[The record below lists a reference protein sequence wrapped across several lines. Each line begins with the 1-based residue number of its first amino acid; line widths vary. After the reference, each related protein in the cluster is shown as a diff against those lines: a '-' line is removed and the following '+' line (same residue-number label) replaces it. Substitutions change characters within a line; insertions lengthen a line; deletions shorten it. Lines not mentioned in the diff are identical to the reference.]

1 MEWLDS
7 IVLPQSADH
16 LTLLRV
22 VGALAL
28 IVVYPYLATVVG
40 STAISL
46 FYRRRADR
54 GDRLA
59 FRFAKDVVESGTV
72 SRSAG
77 ALLGLAPLLALVF
90 IYAQLGKGI
99 ADGAATY
106 LVVALLFAIAGL
118 SLAYSYRNSVG
129 LRRLFA
135 EAENVGA
142 ASPDLREDARR
153 YANEYRDVNEFS
165 GGWGLFLT
173 LVASYLF
180 VAGASVLA
188 FPEDRGSS
196 SLLLYVFAS
205 GKIFLRYLL
214 FLFGGLALAG
224 SLVALRLF
232 YWEGGKKTVEAVYT
246 EYAKPRALKIAAFFS
261 LTLPALV
268 AGNLFVYP
276 ERSLTETLFA
286 LTFAALAA
294 ILLAFHSVYLGL
306 RRLDKTGGGWA
317 FPALVAAFA
326 FLLVGEMTASGEAT
340 ERNSA
345 LLDREYQAHFAELK
359 GEGGGAEEAN
369 GEQIFGTVCAACHSF
384 ENKIV
389 GPPYVET
396 LPKYVG
402 DKSGLKAFILN
413 PVKVDPD
420 YPPMPAQGLKPN
432 EAEAVADYLLKT
444 YESEYK

>member
-46 FYRRRADR
+46 FYRRRANR

-59 FRFAKDVVESGTV
+59 FRFAKDVAESGTV

-77 ALLGLAPLLALVF
+77 ALLGLAPLVALVF

-99 ADGAATY
+99 EDGAATY
-106 LVVALLFAIAGL
+106 LVVALLFALAGL
-118 SLAYSYRNSVG
+118 SLVYSYRNSIG
-129 LRRLFA
+129 LRRLFD
-135 EAENVGA
+135 ETELIGGA
-142 ASPDLREDARR
+142 APDLREDARA
-153 YANEYRDVNEFS
+153 YADEYRDLNNMS
-165 GGWGLFLT
+165 GGWGLVFA

-196 SLLLYVFAS
+196 SLLLYVFTS

-224 SLVALRLF
+224 SLVALRMF
-232 YWEGGKKTVEAVYT
+232 YWEGGKKSIEMAYA

-261 LTLPALV
+261 LALPALV

-276 ERSLTETLFA
+276 ERSLTETVFA
-286 LTFAALAA
+286 LSFAALAA
-294 ILLAFHSVYLGL
+294 ILLAFHFLYLGL
-306 RRLDKTGGGWA
+306 RRADKFGGGWA
-317 FPALVAAFA
+317 YPALVAAFA

-340 ERNSA
+340 ERNSVM
-345 LLDREYQAHFAELK
+345 LDREYQAYFAELK
-359 GEGGGAEEAN
+359 GEGGGVEAAN

-396 LPKYVG
+396 LPKYEG
-402 DKSGLKAFILN
+402 DKAALKAFILN
-413 PVKVDPD
+413 PVKVNPE

-432 EAEAVADYLLKT
+432 EADAVAEYLLKT
-444 YESEYK
+444 YESDYK